1 MTATSADKQYWEE
14 FIELYKQH
22 PCLWKM
28 KSKEYSDKGMRNR
41 AYNVLAEKLRERDT
55 TATRVT
61 VAKKINN
68 LRSCFRKEIKKVE
81 ASVRSG
87 ASADDLYVPSLWY
100 YDLLLFLKDQE
111 TPGSSTSSI
120 NDEDDLAPAG
130 KEGMSYDPI
139 TTTTLSH
146 RQERVPEKLKE
157 RVSVDYGSDTIA
169 APKRHKSSGETC
181 HTHPCQPASQQQQQ
195 RCCLHSDSPLAQ
207 SSIEVRDEFNI
218 FADYV
223 ASELRAVTDRKALA
237 LAKHNINTILFEAT
251 TGLYSKHNSNDD

>member
-14 FIELYKQH
+14 FIELYRQH

-28 KSKEYSDKGMRNR
+28 KSKDYSDKGKRNK
-41 AYNVLAEKLRERDT
+41 AYNVLAEKLRERDA

-87 ASADDLYVPSLWY
+87 ASADDLYAPALWY

-120 NDEDDLAPAG
+120 NDEDDLTPAG
-130 KEGMSYDPI
+130 KEGTSHDPS
-139 TTTTLSH
+139 TTTTLPRS
-146 RQERVPEKLKE
+146 QERVPEKLNE
-157 RVSVDYGSDTIA
+157 RAAADYGSDKVPM
-169 APKRHKSSGETC
+169 PKRHKSSAETC
-181 HTHPCQPASQQQQQ
+181 HTHPCQPACQQQ
-195 RCCLHSDSPLAQ
+195 RCCLHGESPLVQ
-207 SSIEVRDEFNI
+207 SSTEVRDEFNI

-223 ASELRAVTDRKALA
+223 ASELRTVTDRKALA

-251 TGLYSKHNSNDD
+251 TGLYSKHNSNGD